1 MLLKVEGHDLSKFI
15 LIGDR
20 VLIKPK
26 SPNEKTKGGL
36 YLPPGVEEKRKI
48 QSGYVIKAGPGYPIP
63 APVESDEPWKES
75 QERVKYFPLQA
86 KGGDLAVYLQDNAFD
101 QTDLHSSL
109 WSMRLQNLSQTSLCC
124 HPVHTVLHKPVTQS
138 LNQTPDQPWL
148 LSISSDWSFCQ
159 QYDTDFLKQA
169 SMSNSCQ

>member
-1 MLLKVEGHDLSKFI
+1 MLLKVEGQDLSKFI

-63 APVESDEPWKES
+63 APVESDEPWKDS
-75 QERVKYFPLQA
+75 QEQVKYFPLQA
-86 KGGDLAVYLQDNAFD
+86 KEGDLAVYLQDNAFEIEFNKEKYFIVP
-101 QTDLHSSL
+101 HSAIL
-109 WSMRLQNLSQTSLCC
+109 MLVR
-124 HPVHTVLHKPVTQS
+124 
-138 LNQTPDQPWL
+138 DE
-148 LSISSDWSFCQ
+148 DM
-159 QYDTDFLKQA
+159 DG
-169 SMSNSCQ
+169 